1 MPDVQIP
8 LLSTPTQAAAHIG
21 ISPRK
26 LRDLISAR
34 RITVKM
40 LDGRIRVP
48 RDAILS
54 FVESIPEGYQ
64 VGPNAR
70 PRHARQRS
78 PLRRASLNK
87 AMSGV

>member
-8 LLSTPTQAAAHIG
+8 LLSTPTQAAAIG

-64 VGPNAR
+64 VGRTLAR
-70 PRHARQRS
+70 VT
-78 PLRRASLNK
+78 RASE
-87 AMSGV
+87 AR